1 VRGGYAEADITS
13 EKKRRPNGFLY
24 TRLPEDFVI
33 VQNNSGLHVRACAVA
48 SECIAEPDY
57 ILHH

>member
-1 VRGGYAEADITS
+1 MRGGYAEADITS